1 MKRTLQ
7 SWWTYVV
14 LGLVGFYLL
23 LYLFLDLPSNL
34 RDTPAVDPMRTLLG
48 ALATGLI
55 TAQALV
61 FTIALVAAQLN
72 ARYTHR
78 MVSRIFT
85 WPTALYM
92 GLFIGSSVYSMIVM
106 ATLSARSTD
115 YAINLPV
122 VRPVHPVTVA
132 IALAGTCLVLLVPYL
147 WSFKKRLD
155 PERMAID
162 EGIRAERRLKQG
174 SGGEPQEVAAL
185 DNIIM
190 SAYGYNDYDTFA
202 TGLRVLGQVAV
213 GAWELSLP
221 RIGESVV
228 RRIGHIGVA
237 TVDDR
242 RAPFQVIEVLDG
254 AGAYLAGHKMEE
266 AARLVAATMSEIG
279 EGAAERF
286 RSSPCSLVASSLSA
300 LGCRAAD
307 LGLAAT
313 AEETAYSLGYLGAA
327 VAQRGMQDSTRQV
340 AALLGRIGIR
350 AAERNLDLV
359 TRQALISL
367 WSLGAQ
373 VCLHLPQH
381 LDVVAGEI
389 ETLERSADQDLAVSS
404 YLSAPRSQALEDFRV
419 RYKERS
425 QSNVN
430 EGDKG
435 KGHG

>member
-1 MKRTLQ
+1 VNRILH

-14 LGLVGFYLL
+14 MGLVPFYLL

-34 RDTPAVDPMRTLLG
+34 QDTPSVDPIRTLLG

-61 FTIALVAAQLN
+61 FTISLVAAQLN

-92 GLFIGSSVYSMIVM
+92 GLFIGSSIYSILVM
-106 ATLSARSTD
+106 AALSTRSTD
-115 YAINLPV
+115 FVINLPAL
-122 VRPVHPVTVA
+122 RPVHPVTIA

-155 PERMAID
+155 PEQMAID
-162 EGIRAERRLKQG
+162 EGLRAEKRLRQG
-174 SGGEPQEVAAL
+174 SANEPQEVAAL
-185 DNIIM
+185 DNIVM

-202 TGLRVLGQVAV
+202 TGLGVLAQVAAE
-213 GAWELSLP
+213 AWRLSLT
-221 RIGESVV
+221 RIGESIF
-228 RRIGHIGVA
+228 RRISHIGVA
-237 TVDDR
+237 TIDDR
-242 RAPFQVIEVLDG
+242 RATFKVVEVLG
-254 AGAYLAGHKMEE
+254 STGAYLADQKMEE
-266 AARLVAATMSEIG
+266 AARLVAVAMSEIG
-279 EGAAERF
+279 EAASER
-286 RSSPCSLVASSLSA
+286 SQAGPCGLVASSLSA

-307 LGLAAT
+307 LGLAPT
-313 AEETAYSLGYLGAA
+313 AEETAYSLGYLGTT

-340 AALLGRIGIR
+340 AAFLGRVGIR
-350 AAERNLDLV
+350 AAERRLDMV

-373 VCLHLPQH
+373 VCLHLPQCV
-381 LDVVAGEI
+381 DVVAGEI
-389 ETLERSADQDLAVSS
+389 ETLERSADPELADYS

-419 RYKERS
+419 QYLARPQRVG
-425 QSNVN
+425 NT
-430 EGDKG
+430 GDHG
-435 KGHG
+435 KGLG